1 MPTTF
6 TDRTASSTGL
16 VYAEVVRAAAEG
28 DGKRKWCQSR
38 RIATRHQTLI
48 ASVDRL
54 RRQASTQSPEQVN
67 TLHTTSEQSHNTTTC

>member
-28 DGKRKWCQSR
+28 DGKRK
-38 RIATRHQTLI
+38 
-48 ASVDRL
+48 
-54 RRQASTQSPEQVN
+54 
-67 TLHTTSEQSHNTTTC
+67 